1 VISLKNYLEVGM
13 KDIIIRGIHS
23 QEKIQS
29 VRKQACCYAL
39 EHSQN
44 FRTHYEA
51 LPQNIDVFC
60 FSHIRWDLVFQ
71 RPHHLMSRWAENR
84 HVFFVEEPVIES
96 GPNFLRI
103 LKRDNGVKLITPH
116 LNPQADRNDIQA
128 KLLSGFI
135 SRQKIRNY
143 ISWYTSPMFLQ
154 YTSHL
159 DPQIVVYD
167 CMRDLSGLTDKL
179 SEIQQIEA
187 ELYTIAD
194 IVFMGGLALYE
205 AKSHLHKNIHAF
217 PSSIDIGHFYKSR
230 FPHIDP
236 EDQASIPEPRIGYF
250 GVIDERIDQE
260 LIRSVTELRP
270 DWHWIFVGPVEK
282 VDPEKLPRS
291 SNIHYLGK
299 KDYKILPAYLSNW
312 DVCILPF
319 ARNTATRYIS
329 PTKTPEYLAAGKP
342 VVSTSIR
349 DVVRPYGERGLVV
362 IADEP
367 ADFVAGIQKSLLL
380 GPDWL
385 NKVDAYLWNISW
397 DQTWNR
403 MNLLLADTWDRI
415 TKSNR
420 ASTTA

>member
-1 VISLKNYLEVGM
+1 M

-23 QEKIQS
+23 QEKTQS

-51 LPQNIDVFC
+51 LPQNIDLFC

-71 RPHHLMSRWAENR
+71 RPQHLMSRWAQTR
-84 HVFFVEEPVIES
+84 RVFFVEEPVIEP
-96 GPNFLRI
+96 GPNFLQI
-103 LKRDNGVKLITPH
+103 LKRDNGVKLITP
-116 LNPQADRNDIQA
+116 LLSPQADRNDIQA
-128 KLLSGFI
+128 KLLSDFI
-135 SRQKIRNY
+135 SRQKIRNI
-143 ISWYTSPMFLQ
+143 ISWYTSTTFLQ

-167 CMRDLSGLTDKL
+167 CMRDLSGLKGAG
-179 SEIQQIEA
+179 SEIAQIEA
-187 ELYTIAD
+187 ELYSIAD
-194 IVFMGGLALYE
+194 LVFTSGLALYE
-205 AKSHLHKNIHAF
+205 AKSQFHKNIHAF
-217 PSSIDIGHFYKSR
+217 PSSIDSSHFYKSR
-230 FPHIDP
+230 IPQPDP
-236 EDQASIPEPRIGYF
+236 IDQANIPEPRIGYF
-250 GVIDERIDQE
+250 GVIDERLDQE
-260 LIRSVTELRP
+260 LIRAVAELRP
-270 DWHWIFVGPVEK
+270 DWHWIFVGPVLK

-299 KDYKILPAYLSNW
+299 KDYKALPSYLSNW

-319 ARNTATRYIS
+319 ARNNATRYIS

-349 DVVRPYGERGLVV
+349 DVVRPYGDRGLAV

-380 GPDWL
+380 GSDWL
-385 NKVDAYLWNISW
+385 SKVDAYLWNISW

-403 MNLLLADTWDRI
+403 MNLLLADTWDNVNR
-415 TKSNR
+415 SNP
-420 ASTTA
+420 ANTSA